1 MGLSLQ
7 VGVGLIGGKGLLQ
20 RLGLLGQSPIE
31 QGPEQPAGVSAAGVV
46 LVAEAGDLQPALL
59 AQLAQVGFELRRI
72 GEGEVRAIRKAI
84 AVDAAEV
91 MPLLDQLGVAGLG
104 KGGPIACGK
113 KDSPLNRVDAEGLF
127 EADHQALRARPR
139 VAVQTTLAFTVR
151 RLLLFV
157 AGLDQTRA
165 QGAEDRFKGNE
176 DGVHLAGLL
185 PCQLQQRAS
194 RLLLQLAGRW
204 FGPTAP
210 LQKGPQLPTAF
221 FQGVRA
227 QIEHP
232 MLQQQGSIGLAVAL
246 QIGAAGF
253 VQAAVEN
260 DPRGL
265 KRTHA
270 ARRSRRSRASQAP
283 SPRFLWPCQISGMN
297 EALGQCCWIRAN
309 S

>member
-1 MGLSLQ
+1 MARSR
-7 VGVGLIGGKGLLQ
+7 GKRISTD
-20 RLGLLGQSPIE
+20 RL
-31 QGPEQPAGVSAAGVV
+31 
-46 LVAEAGDLQPALL
+46 
-59 AQLAQVGFELRRI
+59 
-72 GEGEVRAIRKAI
+72 
-84 AVDAAEV
+84 
-91 MPLLDQLGVAGLG
+91 
-104 KGGPIACGK
+104 
-113 KDSPLNRVDAEGLF
+113 DAEGLF
-127 EADHQALRARPR
+127 EADHQAFGARPR
-139 VAVQTTLAFTVR
+139 VAVQPAFAFAVR
-151 RLLLFV
+151 RLFLLLL

-165 QGAEDRFKGNE
+165 EGPEDRFKG
-176 DGVHLAGLL
+176 DQDRVHLAWML
-185 PCQLQQRAS
+185 PSQLQQRAS
-194 RLLLQLAGRW
+194 RLLPQLGGRR

-210 LQKGPQLPTAF
+210 LQKGPQFPTAF

-270 ARRSRRSRASQAP
+270 ARRSSRSRASQAP

-309 S
+309 N